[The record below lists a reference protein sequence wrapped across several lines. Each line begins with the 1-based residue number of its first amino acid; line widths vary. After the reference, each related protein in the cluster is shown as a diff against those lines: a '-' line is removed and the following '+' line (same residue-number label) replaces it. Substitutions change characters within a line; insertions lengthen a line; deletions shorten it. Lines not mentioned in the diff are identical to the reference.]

1 MTMTTGNPTP
11 TCEDPGTWNGHG
23 CHPVPATEHLG
34 GPHPIREEVTPS
46 APAPTSSDPTEATKT
61 RRTKRKFA
69 DLAVKALE
77 ELGAPKTVLEMREH
91 LGKGVPP
98 ASLHRAM
105 HRDLRVVR
113 TGPRTWGLRSW
124 SLPEYKGMV
133 QEMRQ
138 ALQERGE
145 MPLTELFQMMDSA
158 YGAGEATL
166 RAAAA
171 KPDFATAKGTIR
183 LSNEPER
190 SPKAKAETIDR
201 TG

>member
-23 CHPVPATEHLG
+23 CHSVPATEHPG

-46 APAPTSSDPTEATKT
+46 APAPTCSDPTEATKT

-77 ELGAPKTVLEMREH
+77 ELGAPKTVLEIREH

-98 ASLHRAM
+98 ASL

-124 SLPEYKGMV
+124 GLPEYKGMV

-138 ALQERGE
+138 VLQERGE
-145 MPLTELFQMMDSA
+145 TPLTKLFQMMDSA

-166 RAAAA
+166 RAGAAEKA
-171 KPDFATAKGTIR
+171 GLVTAKGIAR
-183 LSNEPER
+183 LRDDAEPKRRKE
-190 SPKAKAETIDR
+190 D
-201 TG
+201 